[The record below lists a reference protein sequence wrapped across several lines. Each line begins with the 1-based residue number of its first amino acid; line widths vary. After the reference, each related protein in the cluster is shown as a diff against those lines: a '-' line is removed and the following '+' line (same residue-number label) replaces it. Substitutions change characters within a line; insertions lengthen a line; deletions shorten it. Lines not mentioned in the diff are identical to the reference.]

1 MVPRGVAGGF
11 VRERCCC
18 SPLCLSFSSIFFS
31 FFFSLFSFLPK
42 GTAEGDKPKHSGQN
56 ALGRRTPCGPFCQK
70 GPRKG
75 TNQNTPAKMPSAGG
89 PPVVPFAK
97 RDRGW
102 NHYRDSI
109 SVVPFAKR
117 DRGTLHKCK
126 RDRGWSHYLD
136 SISVVP
142 FAFMSCSVVP
152 FANRDRGNG
161 AMIMVPTV
169 VPFAPLCSIA
179 AKCSKLFER
188 FAAKCSKTFGLCR
201 AALEI

>member
-1 MVPRGVAGGF
+1 MFKNLKHFLNTLPQGSRPAD
-11 VRERCCC
+11 
-18 SPLCLSFSSIFFS
+18 PLW
-31 FFFSLFSFLPK
+31 SLLPK
-42 GTAEGDKPKHSGQN
+42 GTVEGL
-56 ALGRRTPCGPFCQK
+56 A
-70 GPRKG
+70 
-75 TNQNTPAKMPSAGG
+75 QNTPAKMLSSRR
-89 PPVVPFAK
+89 PPVVPFAKRDRGRDHGRAK

-117 DRGTLHKCK
+117 DRGTPHKRK

-152 FANRDRGNG
+152 FAKRDRGNG

-169 VPFAPLCSIA
+169 VPFALLCSIA

-188 FAAKCSKTFGLCR
+188 FAAKCSKIFGLCSR
-201 AALEI
+201 TWSSYFKCHAALGHHISSATALDE

>member
-1 MVPRGVAGGF
+1 MFKNLKHFLNTLPQGSRPAD
-11 VRERCCC
+11 
-18 SPLCLSFSSIFFS
+18 PLW
-31 FFFSLFSFLPK
+31 SLLPK
-42 GTAEGDKPKHSGQN
+42 GTAEGL
-56 ALGRRTPCGPFCQK
+56 A
-70 GPRKG
+70 
-75 TNQNTPAKMPSAGG
+75 QNTPAKMLSSTI

-102 NHYRDSI
+102 NHYHDSI

-117 DRGTLHKCK
+117 DRGTTHKRK
-126 RDRGWSHYLD
+126 RDRDWSHYLD

-152 FANRDRGNG
+152 FAKRDRGNG

-169 VPFAPLCSIA
+169 VPFALLCSIA

-188 FAAKCSKTFGLCR
+188 FAAKCSKIFGLCSPYMYMNNDHLLAGTSGVSGKSSMPTHDSSYGR
-201 AALEI
+201 